1 MKLPTLARALVAI
14 AALLLGT
21 LYVLPL
27 WHIAL
32 GAPQYPEGLGLV
44 IRINTIT
51 GQKPN
56 DLNSIN
62 GLNHYIGMRP
72 IEPDAIPELQWM
84 PWILGGLIAFAL
96 VVAIVGR
103 RKLLW
108 GWLGT
113 LVALGAAG
121 LYDFWRWGYDYGHNL
136 DEATAIIKV
145 PGMTYSP
152 PVLGTKQLLN
162 FTATSLPAIG
172 GWLAAVAFALGL
184 AALWYA
190 GRHPVAGQRAAPR
203 AMRLSGPAAAA
214 MLLLLVACD
223 VAPAPSRHDDAAAHA
238 AEMSAPEGA
247 AIQRDHRAHTTSGEH
262 STSAASRG
270 QASPA
275 AIGAADDSALPTGT
289 AGAIGADTIVVS
301 PDGPLTRVADA
312 LRLVRTGGVVL
323 IDSGTYREPTLLIDR
338 SVSLVGRVGA
348 VLDGEGSQAILEVR
362 ADDVTVRGLA
372 FLNVGASVVE
382 DRAAIR
388 VTDSRNCVIEG
399 NDFGDTFFGI
409 YLASVQTCRVAG
421 NRLRGLGT
429 SEATSGNGIHL
440 WTSRDVTI
448 EDNDIR
454 GHRDGIYLE
463 FATSNRI
470 RRNHAEGN
478 VRYGLHFMFSGDC
491 RYEENVF
498 RHNQA
503 GVAVMYTKGV
513 VMARNRFEG
522 NWGAAAYGLLL
533 KEISDA
539 EVRENHFER
548 NTTALVADGANRLVA
563 EDNRFIGNGWALRL
577 MASSGEARIA
587 RNDFIGNSF
596 DVATNSRR
604 SYSTFAGNYWDGYH
618 GYDVDGDGV
627 GDLPHRPVRLFSQI
641 VERFEPTL
649 VLQRSFFLALLD
661 GAERAIPA
669 LTPEGMLDPS
679 PSMMPLR

>member
-1 MKLPTLARALVAI
+1 MRLPTLSRALIAI
-14 AALLLGT
+14 AALLLGA
-21 LYVLPL
+21 LYVVPL

-32 GAPQYPEGLGLV
+32 GAPQYPEGLGLL
-44 IRINTIT
+44 IRINTVT
-51 GQKPN
+51 GEKPN

-72 IEPDAIPELQWM
+72 IEPDAIPELRWM
-84 PWILGGLIAFAL
+84 PWILGGMIAFAL
-96 VVAIVGR
+96 VVALVGR

-108 GWLGT
+108 AWLGT
-113 LVALGAAG
+113 LVAMGIVG

-136 DEATAIIKV
+136 DEAAAIIKV

-162 FTATSLPAIG
+162 FTATSLPALG
-172 GWLAAVAFALGL
+172 GWLAALAFALGV
-184 AALWYA
+184 AALWLSRPQRMA
-190 GRHPVAGQRAAPR
+190 ERRVETIGARVA
-203 AMRLSGPAAAA
+203 GPAAAA
-214 MLLLLVACD
+214 MLLLMSACIGGG
-223 VAPAPSRHDDAAAHA
+223 APVRHDDAAAHI
-238 AEMSAPEGA
+238 AETSSPAPAPATHPIVEGS
-247 AIQRDHRAHTTSGEH
+247 TT
-262 STSAASRG
+262 AR
-270 QASPA
+270 A
-275 AIGAADDSALPTGT
+275 AIGV
-289 AGAIGADTIVVS
+289 ADTVVVAR
-301 PDGPLTRVADA
+301 DGPVSRITDA
-312 LRLVRTGGVVL
+312 LALVRTGGVVVVEPGL
-323 IDSGTYREPTLLIDR
+323 YREPTIIVDRPMSLI
-338 SVSLVGRVGA
+338 GRDGA
-348 VLDGEGSQAILEVR
+348 VLDGEGARALLSIR
-362 ADDVTVRGLA
+362 ADDVVVRGLS
-372 FLNVGASVVE
+372 FRNVGASEVE

-388 VTDSRNCVIEG
+388 VTDARGCTIEH
-399 NDFGDTFFGI
+399 NTFDDTFFGI
-409 YLASVQTCRVAG
+409 YLGRVEGCRIAG
-421 NRLRGLGT
+421 NVLRGLGT

-440 WTSRDVTI
+440 WSSRDITI
-448 EDNDIR
+448 EDNRIA

-463 FATSNRI
+463 FATSNVI

-478 VRYGLHFMFSGDC
+478 VRYGLHFMFSEDC

-498 RHNQA
+498 RRNQA
-503 GVAVMYTKGV
+503 GVTVMYTKGV

-539 EVRENHFER
+539 EVRGNHFER

-587 RNDFIGNSF
+587 RNDFMANSF

-604 SYSTFAGNYWDGYH
+604 AYSTFAGNYWDAYR
-618 GYDVDGDGV
+618 GYDVNRDGV
-627 GDLPHRPVRLFSQI
+627 GDVPHRPVRLFSQI

-669 LTPEGMLDPS
+669 LTPEGMLDATPA
-679 PSMMPLR
+679 MRPLR

>member
-1 MKLPTLARALVAI
+1 MRLPTLSRALVAI
-14 AALLLGT
+14 AALLLGA
-21 LYVLPL
+21 LYVVPL

-56 DLNSIN
+56 DLNNIN

-72 IEPDAIPELQWM
+72 IEPDAIPELTWM
-84 PWILGGLIAFAL
+84 PWILGGMIAFAL
-96 VVAIVGR
+96 VVAVAGR

-108 GWLGT
+108 AWLGT
-113 LVALGAAG
+113 LVAMGAVG

-136 DEATAIIKV
+136 DEAAAIIKV

-152 PVLGTKQLLN
+152 PVIGTKQLLN
-162 FTATSLPAIG
+162 FTATSLPALG
-172 GWLAAVAFALGL
+172 GWLAALAFGLGV

-190 GRHPVAGQRAAPR
+190 RRAPTPAQRTDRVPSRAA
-203 AMRLSGPAAAA
+203 ATAAAA
-214 MLLLLVACD
+214 MMLLLVACSLG
-223 VAPAPSRHDDAAAHA
+223 PAPVRHDDATAHMADMTPVAGAAQSAPAGPSVA
-238 AEMSAPEGA
+238 AEDGA
-247 AIQRDHRAHTTSGEH
+247 VDA
-262 STSAASRG
+262 
-270 QASPA
+270 ASPA
-275 AIGAADDSALPTGT
+275 AE
-289 AGAIGADTIVVS
+289 ADTVVVS
-301 PDGPLTRVADA
+301 PASPITS
-312 LRLVRTGGVVL
+312 VREGVRRARAGGVVL
-323 IDSGTYREPTLLIDR
+323 IARGTYREPTILVDR
-338 SVSLVGRVGA
+338 PVSLIGLGDV
-348 VLDGEGSQAILEVR
+348 VLDGEGIRAILTIR
-362 ADDVTVRGLA
+362 ANDVTVRGLS
-372 FLNVGASVVE
+372 FRNVGASEVE

-388 VTDSRNCVIEG
+388 ITDARGCTIEQ
-399 NDFGDTFFGI
+399 NTFDDTFFGI
-409 YLASVQTCRVAG
+409 YLGRVDGCRIAG
-421 NRLRGLGT
+421 NQLRGLGT

-440 WTSRDVTI
+440 WSSRDITI
-448 EDNDIR
+448 EDNRIA

-463 FATSNRI
+463 FATANRI

-478 VRYGLHFMFSGDC
+478 VRYGLHFMFSEDC

-498 RHNQA
+498 VRNQA

-513 VMARNRFEG
+513 VMERNRFEG

-539 EVRENHFER
+539 EVRGNHFER

-563 EDNRFIGNGWALRL
+563 ENNRFIGNGWALRL
-577 MASSGEARIA
+577 MASSGEARIE
-587 RNDFIGNSF
+587 RNDFIANSF

-604 SYSTFAGNYWDGYH
+604 SYSTFADNYWDGYR
-618 GYDVDGDGV
+618 GYDVNRDGV
-627 GDLPHRPVRLFSQI
+627 GDVPHRPVRLFSQI

-669 LTPEGMLDPS
+669 LTPEGMLDATPA
-679 PSMMPLR
+679 MRPLR